1 MLASLETDV
10 ANRLRVC
17 APNEVGY
24 QFCAVCTAARWDA
37 GVVMSLHYSVSLAF
51 RGLKC
56 KPLNCAYWGGCNRRD
71 SATHGGLS
79 FERRIS
85 VEATKRDR
93 ELDI

>member
-56 KPLNCAYWGGCNRRD
+56 KPLNCAGVD
-71 SATHGGLS
+71 ATDVIQPHTGDCLLKGPG
-79 FERRIS
+79 
-85 VEATKRDR
+85 D
-93 ELDI
+93 